1 MTTKQYI
8 KIDGIY
14 ADNVDSEGVS
24 TNTFPAIGLGVKGD
38 YEIHIVNPDA
48 LGTAGV
54 WLFAIG
60 QDFDAMTNILFEK
73 TATYSNGVFTV
84 NEMEDTRTGSMVA
97 WMGANE
103 TAEAVGELMG
113 FTQTPIDK
121 DHPDVLV
128 QFRLFVRNRVDQT
141 EVPVPSA
148 GEVYV
153 TTDMLDATMSEYMPI
168 SGGVFIGDI
177 SLRPGGT
184 GPSYQYVTTS
194 GAVFQGDIYNG
205 TQEASARYVTQ
216 GDIDEELGGYMC
228 VSGGQFTGPIYDGAA
243 TTANRYI
250 TSAEANARAGQVIT
264 YDVNNL
270 PYEEVTAT
278 NAGIPIPE
286 GKRIAKVV
294 VASDNYTFPG
304 GSFTDAQTGK
314 ARAFEIELTVPGE
327 VNWNAVNWANEKPY
341 SPLDGQTHTYYI
353 AGRLENGQA
362 VYNCWNIV

>member
-38 YEIHIVNPDA
+38 YEIHIVNPEA
-48 LGTAGV
+48 LTTASV
-54 WLFAIG
+54 WYFAIG

-84 NEMEDTRTGSMVA
+84 QEMEDTRTGSMVA
-97 WMGANE
+97 WIGANE

-113 FTQTPIDK
+113 FTQAPVNK
-121 DHPDVLV
+121 DHPDVLI
-128 QFRLFVRNRVDQT
+128 QFRLFIRNRVDQT
-141 EVPVPSA
+141 EIPVPSA

-153 TTDMLDATMSEYMPI
+153 TTDMLDATMDEYMPI

-184 GPSYQYVTTS
+184 GPSYKYVTTS

-205 TQEASARYVTQ
+205 VQAASARYITQ
-216 GDIDEELGGYMC
+216 HDIEEELGDYMPTT
-228 VSGGQFTGPIYDGAA
+228 GGQFTGPIYDGAA
-243 TTANRYI
+243 TSANRYI
-250 TSAEANARAGQVIT
+250 TSAQAAARANDVVV

-270 PYEEVTAT
+270 PYETVEVQS
-278 NAGIPIPE
+278 NGIPIPT
-286 GKRIAKVV
+286 GKRIAKVTV
-294 VASDNYTFPG
+294 TSDTHTFPG

-314 ARAFEIELTVPGE
+314 ARAFEIELTTSAT

>member
-14 ADNVDSEGVS
+14 AENVTSEGETTSV
-24 TNTFPAIGLGVKGD
+24 FPAIGLGVKGNF
-38 YEIHIVNPDA
+38 EIHITNPEA
-48 LGTAGV
+48 LASATA

-60 QDFDAMTNILFEK
+60 QDFNPATTILFERA
-73 TATYSNGVFTV
+73 ATYSNGVFTV
-84 NEMEDTRTGSMVA
+84 PEMEETRTGEMVA

-103 TAEAVGELMG
+103 VGEAVGELMG
-113 FTQTPIDK
+113 WNGGGVLDK
-121 DHPDVLV
+121 NHPDVLI
-128 QFRLFVRNRVDQT
+128 QWRLFIRNRVDQSRI
-141 EVPVPSA
+141 PVPEY

-153 TTDMLDATMSEYMPI
+153 TTDMLNETVGNYMP
-168 SGGVFIGDI
+168 
-177 SLRPGGT
+177 
-184 GPSYQYVTTS
+184 
-194 GAVFQGDIYNG
+194 
-205 TQEASARYVTQ
+205 
-216 GDIDEELGGYMC
+216 
-228 VSGGQFTGPIYDGAA
+228 VSGGQFTGDIYRKQGSDSWKYITASGGVFDGNIYKEVQDEDHRYITVDDADEILA
-243 TTANRYI
+243 GYMEVSGGAFTGNIYANSVSQDNKYI
-250 TSAEANARAGQVIT
+250 TSAEANARASSVIT

-270 PYEEVTAT
+270 PYEEVNAT

-294 VASDNYTFPG
+294 VVSNNYTFLG